1 MNTILFRI
9 FFLSFLFFSLFT
21 FTNLVEASYTEGQRE
36 ISRGNFKSA
45 FNKFLEGA
53 SKGDPKAQNALGE
66 LYLKGKGTSKNP
78 KKALIWF
85 KFAANAGNKKAYK
98 NLSFMY
104 AKGIG
109 VDKKRIGERVTIN
122 TSSSCGNC
130 KNCIDWTISR
140 CENAERSTPFF
151 SEFSFAP
158 NQNAIKIPD
167 DLDLEIACM
176 TEPASCCLSGVK
188 MLSNLENSRALVI
201 GGGIMGQFCAGFL
214 KTHGAKEVIMSEP
227 IKSRREISKDMNV
240 DILHD
245 PKESNLEEFIDDLTD
260 SKGIDI
266 AIEAVGKPELVDKCI
281 KISKPGG
288 QVLMIGVNPAK
299 SNLKTDLYEMHY
311 REITLKGAF
320 GRGNVFHQTP
330 KALQKLKLTNMIS
343 KRYPLNQVKKA
354 IYDSS
359 LGKGIKLVVKP

>member
-1 MNTILFRI
+1 MKQVTWHGKNIFTLDDVPDLNPQEGWVKIKIDTVGICGTDVHITQGLFPATPPQV
-9 FFLSFLFFSLFT
+9 LGH
-21 FTNLVEASYTEGQRE
+21 EASGI
-36 ISRGNFKSA
+36 IS
-45 FNKFLEGA
+45 EV
-53 SKGDPKAQNALGE
+53 
-66 LYLKGKGTSKNP
+66 
-78 KKALIWF
+78 
-85 KFAANAGNKKAYK
+85 
-98 NLSFMY
+98 
-104 AKGIG
+104 GIG

-188 MLSNLENSRALVI
+188 MLSNLENSRALVV
-201 GGGIMGQFCAGFL
+201 GGGIMGQFCVGFL
-214 KTHGAKEVIMSEP
+214 KTHGVKEVIMSEP

>member
-1 MNTILFRI
+1 MKQVTWHGKNVFTLDDVPDLNPHEGWVKIKIDTVGICGTDVHITQGLFPATPPQV
-9 FFLSFLFFSLFT
+9 LGH
-21 FTNLVEASYTEGQRE
+21 EGSGI
-36 ISRGNFKSA
+36 IS
-45 FNKFLEGA
+45 EV
-53 SKGDPKAQNALGE
+53 
-66 LYLKGKGTSKNP
+66 
-78 KKALIWF
+78 
-85 KFAANAGNKKAYK
+85 
-98 NLSFMY
+98 
-104 AKGIG
+104 GIG

-122 TSSSCGNC
+122 TTSNCGNC

-151 SEFSFAP
+151 SEFSLAP
-158 NQNAIKIPD
+158 DQNAIKIPD

-176 TEPASCCLSGVK
+176 TEPPSCCLSGVK

-343 KRYPLNQVKKA
+343 KRYPLNQVEKA
-354 IYDSS
+354 IHDSS

>member
-1 MNTILFRI
+1 MKQVTWHGKNIFTLDDVPDLNPQEGWVKIKIDTVGICGTDVHITQGLFPATPPQV
-9 FFLSFLFFSLFT
+9 LGH
-21 FTNLVEASYTEGQRE
+21 EASGI
-36 ISRGNFKSA
+36 IS
-45 FNKFLEGA
+45 EV
-53 SKGDPKAQNALGE
+53 
-66 LYLKGKGTSKNP
+66 
-78 KKALIWF
+78 
-85 KFAANAGNKKAYK
+85 
-98 NLSFMY
+98 
-104 AKGIG
+104 GIG

-176 TEPASCCLSGVK
+176 TEPASWFLSGVK

>member
-1 MNTILFRI
+1 MKQVTWHGKNIFTLDDVPDLNPQEGWVKIKIDTVGICGTDVHITQGLFPATPPQV
-9 FFLSFLFFSLFT
+9 LGH
-21 FTNLVEASYTEGQRE
+21 EASGI
-36 ISRGNFKSA
+36 IS
-45 FNKFLEGA
+45 EV
-53 SKGDPKAQNALGE
+53 
-66 LYLKGKGTSKNP
+66 
-78 KKALIWF
+78 
-85 KFAANAGNKKAYK
+85 
-98 NLSFMY
+98 
-104 AKGIG
+104 GIG

-201 GGGIMGQFCAGFL
+201 GGGIMGQFCAGFI
-214 KTHGAKEVIMSEP
+214 KSHGAKEVIMSEP

-281 KISKPGG
+281 KVSKPGG

>member
-1 MNTILFRI
+1 MKQVTWHGKNIFTLDDVPDLNPQEGWVKIKIDTVGICGTDVHITQGLFPATPPQV
-9 FFLSFLFFSLFT
+9 LGH
-21 FTNLVEASYTEGQRE
+21 EASGI
-36 ISRGNFKSA
+36 IS
-45 FNKFLEGA
+45 EV
-53 SKGDPKAQNALGE
+53 
-66 LYLKGKGTSKNP
+66 
-78 KKALIWF
+78 
-85 KFAANAGNKKAYK
+85 
-98 NLSFMY
+98 
-104 AKGIG
+104 GIG

>member
-1 MNTILFRI
+1 MKQVTWHGKNIFTLDDVPDLNPQEGWVKIKIDTVGICGTDVHITQGLFPATPPQV
-9 FFLSFLFFSLFT
+9 LGH
-21 FTNLVEASYTEGQRE
+21 EASGI
-36 ISRGNFKSA
+36 IS
-45 FNKFLEGA
+45 EV
-53 SKGDPKAQNALGE
+53 
-66 LYLKGKGTSKNP
+66 
-78 KKALIWF
+78 
-85 KFAANAGNKKAYK
+85 
-98 NLSFMY
+98 
-104 AKGIG
+104 GIG

-151 SEFSFAP
+151 SEFSFAT

>member
-1 MNTILFRI
+1 MKQVTWHGKNVFTLDDVPDLNPQEGWVKIKIDTVGICGTDVHITQGLFPATPPQV
-9 FFLSFLFFSLFT
+9 LGH
-21 FTNLVEASYTEGQRE
+21 EASGI
-36 ISRGNFKSA
+36 IS
-45 FNKFLEGA
+45 EV
-53 SKGDPKAQNALGE
+53 
-66 LYLKGKGTSKNP
+66 
-78 KKALIWF
+78 
-85 KFAANAGNKKAYK
+85 
-98 NLSFMY
+98 
-104 AKGIG
+104 GIG

-320 GRGNVFHQTP
+320 GR
-330 KALQKLKLTNMIS
+330 
-343 KRYPLNQVKKA
+343 
-354 IYDSS
+354 
-359 LGKGIKLVVKP
+359 

>member
-1 MNTILFRI
+1 MKQVTWHGKNVFTLDDVPDLNPHEGWVKIKIDTVGICGTDVHITQGLFPATPPQV
-9 FFLSFLFFSLFT
+9 LGH
-21 FTNLVEASYTEGQRE
+21 EASGI
-36 ISRGNFKSA
+36 IS
-45 FNKFLEGA
+45 EV
-53 SKGDPKAQNALGE
+53 
-66 LYLKGKGTSKNP
+66 
-78 KKALIWF
+78 
-85 KFAANAGNKKAYK
+85 
-98 NLSFMY
+98 
-104 AKGIG
+104 GIG

>member
-1 MNTILFRI
+1 MKQVTWHGKNIFTLDDVPDLNPQEGWVKIKIDTVGICGTDVHITQGLFPATPPQV
-9 FFLSFLFFSLFT
+9 LGH
-21 FTNLVEASYTEGQRE
+21 EASGI
-36 ISRGNFKSA
+36 IS
-45 FNKFLEGA
+45 EV
-53 SKGDPKAQNALGE
+53 
-66 LYLKGKGTSKNP
+66 
-78 KKALIWF
+78 
-85 KFAANAGNKKAYK
+85 
-98 NLSFMY
+98 
-104 AKGIG
+104 GIG

-227 IKSRREISKDMNV
+227 IKSRREISKDINV

>member
-1 MNTILFRI
+1 MKQVTWHGKNVFTLDDVPDLNPHEGWVKIKIDTVGICGTDVHITQGLFPATPPQV
-9 FFLSFLFFSLFT
+9 LGH
-21 FTNLVEASYTEGQRE
+21 EASGI
-36 ISRGNFKSA
+36 IS
-45 FNKFLEGA
+45 EV
-53 SKGDPKAQNALGE
+53 
-66 LYLKGKGTSKNP
+66 
-78 KKALIWF
+78 
-85 KFAANAGNKKAYK
+85 
-98 NLSFMY
+98 
-104 AKGIG
+104 GIG

-343 KRYPLNQVKKA
+343 KRYPLNQVEKA
-354 IYDSS
+354 IHDSS

>member
-1 MNTILFRI
+1 MKQVTWHGKNIFTLDDVPDLNPQEGWVKIKIDTVGICGTDVHITQGLFPATPPQV
-9 FFLSFLFFSLFT
+9 LGH
-21 FTNLVEASYTEGQRE
+21 EASGI
-36 ISRGNFKSA
+36 IS
-45 FNKFLEGA
+45 EV
-53 SKGDPKAQNALGE
+53 
-66 LYLKGKGTSKNP
+66 
-78 KKALIWF
+78 
-85 KFAANAGNKKAYK
+85 
-98 NLSFMY
+98 
-104 AKGIG
+104 GIG

-266 AIEAVGKPELVDKCI
+266 AIEAVDKPELVDKCI

-288 QVLMIGVNPAK
+288 QVLMIGVNPTK
-299 SNLKTDLYEMHY
+299 SNLKADLYEMHY
-311 REITLKGAF
+311 KEITLKGAF

>member
-1 MNTILFRI
+1 MKQVTWHGKNIFTLDDVPDLNPQEGWVKIKIDTVGICGTDVHITQGLFPATPPQV
-9 FFLSFLFFSLFT
+9 LGH
-21 FTNLVEASYTEGQRE
+21 EASGI
-36 ISRGNFKSA
+36 IS
-45 FNKFLEGA
+45 EV
-53 SKGDPKAQNALGE
+53 
-66 LYLKGKGTSKNP
+66 
-78 KKALIWF
+78 
-85 KFAANAGNKKAYK
+85 
-98 NLSFMY
+98 
-104 AKGIG
+104 GIG

-214 KTHGAKEVIMSEP
+214 KTHGVKEVIMSEP

>member
-1 MNTILFRI
+1 MKQVTWHGKNVFTLDDVPDLNPQEGWVKIKIDTVGICGTDVHITQRLFPATPPQV
-9 FFLSFLFFSLFT
+9 LGH
-21 FTNLVEASYTEGQRE
+21 EASGI
-36 ISRGNFKSA
+36 IS
-45 FNKFLEGA
+45 EV
-53 SKGDPKAQNALGE
+53 
-66 LYLKGKGTSKNP
+66 
-78 KKALIWF
+78 
-85 KFAANAGNKKAYK
+85 
-98 NLSFMY
+98 
-104 AKGIG
+104 GIG

>member
-1 MNTILFRI
+1 MKQVTWHGKNVFTLDDVPDLNPQEGWVKIKIDTVGICGTDVHITQGLFPATPPQV
-9 FFLSFLFFSLFT
+9 LGH
-21 FTNLVEASYTEGQRE
+21 EASGI
-36 ISRGNFKSA
+36 IS
-45 FNKFLEGA
+45 EV
-53 SKGDPKAQNALGE
+53 
-66 LYLKGKGTSKNP
+66 
-78 KKALIWF
+78 
-85 KFAANAGNKKAYK
+85 
-98 NLSFMY
+98 
-104 AKGIG
+104 GIG

-176 TEPASCCLSGVK
+176 TEPASCCLSGLK

-201 GGGIMGQFCAGFL
+201 GGLIMGQFCAGLL

-288 QVLMIGVNPAK
+288 QVLMLGVNPAK

-343 KRYPLNQVKKA
+343 KRYPLNQVEKA
-354 IYDSS
+354 IHDSS

>member
-1 MNTILFRI
+1 MKQVTWHGKNIFTLDDVPDLNPQEGWVKIKIDTVGICGTDVHITQGLFPATPPQV
-9 FFLSFLFFSLFT
+9 LGH
-21 FTNLVEASYTEGQRE
+21 EASGI
-36 ISRGNFKSA
+36 IS
-45 FNKFLEGA
+45 EV
-53 SKGDPKAQNALGE
+53 
-66 LYLKGKGTSKNP
+66 
-78 KKALIWF
+78 
-85 KFAANAGNKKAYK
+85 
-98 NLSFMY
+98 
-104 AKGIG
+104 GIG

-343 KRYPLNQVKKA
+343 KRYPLNQVEKA
-354 IYDSS
+354 IHDSS

>member
-1 MNTILFRI
+1 MKQVTWHGENVFTLDDVPDLSPQEGWVKIKIDTVGICGTDVHITQGLFPATPPKV
-9 FFLSFLFFSLFT
+9 LGH
-21 FTNLVEASYTEGQRE
+21 EASGI
-36 ISRGNFKSA
+36 IS
-45 FNKFLEGA
+45 EV
-53 SKGDPKAQNALGE
+53 
-66 LYLKGKGTSKNP
+66 
-78 KKALIWF
+78 
-85 KFAANAGNKKAYK
+85 
-98 NLSFMY
+98 
-104 AKGIG
+104 GIN

-122 TSSSCGNC
+122 TTSSCGNC
-130 KNCIDWTISR
+130 KNCLDWTISR
-140 CENAERSTPFF
+140 CENAKSSTPFF

-158 NQNAIKIPD
+158 EQNAIKIPD

-188 MLSNLENSRALVI
+188 MLSNLENSRALVV
-201 GGGIMGQFCAGFL
+201 GGGIMGQFCVGFL
-214 KTHGAKEVIMSEP
+214 KTHGVKEVIMSEP

-288 QVLMIGVNPAK
+288 QVLMIGVNPTK
-299 SNLKTDLYEMHY
+299 SNLKADLYEMHY
-311 REITLKGAF
+311 KEITLKGAF

-330 KALQKLKLTNMIS
+330 KELQKLKLSNMIS
-343 KRYPLNQVKKA
+343 KRYPLNQVEKA
-354 IYDSS
+354 IHDSS

>member
-1 MNTILFRI
+1 
-9 FFLSFLFFSLFT
+9 
-21 FTNLVEASYTEGQRE
+21 
-36 ISRGNFKSA
+36 
-45 FNKFLEGA
+45 
-53 SKGDPKAQNALGE
+53 
-66 LYLKGKGTSKNP
+66 
-78 KKALIWF
+78 
-85 KFAANAGNKKAYK
+85 
-98 NLSFMY
+98 
-104 AKGIG
+104 
-109 VDKKRIGERVTIN
+109 
-122 TSSSCGNC
+122 
-130 KNCIDWTISR
+130 
-140 CENAERSTPFF
+140 
-151 SEFSFAP
+151 
-158 NQNAIKIPD
+158 
-167 DLDLEIACM
+167 
-176 TEPASCCLSGVK
+176 

-320 GRGNVFHQTP
+320 GRGNVFHQPP

>member
-1 MNTILFRI
+1 LKQVTWHGKNVFTLDDVPDLNPQEGWVKIKIDTVGICGTDVHITQGLFPATPPQV
-9 FFLSFLFFSLFT
+9 LGH
-21 FTNLVEASYTEGQRE
+21 EASGI
-36 ISRGNFKSA
+36 IS
-45 FNKFLEGA
+45 EV
-53 SKGDPKAQNALGE
+53 
-66 LYLKGKGTSKNP
+66 
-78 KKALIWF
+78 
-85 KFAANAGNKKAYK
+85 
-98 NLSFMY
+98 
-104 AKGIG
+104 GIG

-122 TSSSCGNC
+122 TSSNCGNC

>member
-1 MNTILFRI
+1 MKQVTWHGKNIFTLDDVPDLNPQEGWVKIKIDTVGICGTDVHITQGLFPATPPQV
-9 FFLSFLFFSLFT
+9 LGH
-21 FTNLVEASYTEGQRE
+21 EASGI
-36 ISRGNFKSA
+36 IS
-45 FNKFLEGA
+45 EV
-53 SKGDPKAQNALGE
+53 
-66 LYLKGKGTSKNP
+66 
-78 KKALIWF
+78 
-85 KFAANAGNKKAYK
+85 
-98 NLSFMY
+98 
-104 AKGIG
+104 GIG

-330 KALQKLKLTNMIS
+330 KELQKLKLSNMIS
-343 KRYPLNQVKKA
+343 KRYPLNQVEKA
-354 IYDSS
+354 IHDSS

>member
-1 MNTILFRI
+1 LKQVTWHGKNIFTLDDVPDLNPQEGWVKIKIDTVGICGTDVHITQGLFPATPPQV
-9 FFLSFLFFSLFT
+9 LGH
-21 FTNLVEASYTEGQRE
+21 EASGI
-36 ISRGNFKSA
+36 IS
-45 FNKFLEGA
+45 EV
-53 SKGDPKAQNALGE
+53 
-66 LYLKGKGTSKNP
+66 
-78 KKALIWF
+78 
-85 KFAANAGNKKAYK
+85 
-98 NLSFMY
+98 
-104 AKGIG
+104 GIG

>member
-1 MNTILFRI
+1 MKQVTWHGKNVFTLDDVPDLNPQEGWVKIKIDTVGICGTDVHITQGLFPATPPQV
-9 FFLSFLFFSLFT
+9 LGH
-21 FTNLVEASYTEGQRE
+21 EASGI
-36 ISRGNFKSA
+36 IS
-45 FNKFLEGA
+45 EV
-53 SKGDPKAQNALGE
+53 
-66 LYLKGKGTSKNP
+66 
-78 KKALIWF
+78 
-85 KFAANAGNKKAYK
+85 
-98 NLSFMY
+98 
-104 AKGIG
+104 GIG

>member
-1 MNTILFRI
+1 MKQVTWHGENVFTLDDVPDLSPQEGWVKIKIDTVGICGTDVHITQGLFPATPPKV
-9 FFLSFLFFSLFT
+9 LGH
-21 FTNLVEASYTEGQRE
+21 EASGI
-36 ISRGNFKSA
+36 IS
-45 FNKFLEGA
+45 EV
-53 SKGDPKAQNALGE
+53 
-66 LYLKGKGTSKNP
+66 
-78 KKALIWF
+78 
-85 KFAANAGNKKAYK
+85 
-98 NLSFMY
+98 
-104 AKGIG
+104 GIN

-122 TSSSCGNC
+122 TTSSCGNC
-130 KNCIDWTISR
+130 KNCLDWTISR
-140 CENAERSTPFF
+140 CENAESSTPFF

-158 NQNAIKIPD
+158 EQNAIKIPD

-188 MLSNLENSRALVI
+188 MLSNLENSRALVV
-201 GGGIMGQFCAGFL
+201 GGGIMGQFCVGFL
-214 KTHGAKEVIMSEP
+214 KTHGVKEVIMSEP

-288 QVLMIGVNPAK
+288 QVLMIGVNPTK
-299 SNLKTDLYEMHY
+299 SNLKADLYEMHY
-311 REITLKGAF
+311 KEITLKGAF

-330 KALQKLKLTNMIS
+330 KELQKLKLSNMIS
-343 KRYPLNQVKKA
+343 KRYPLNQVEKA
-354 IYDSS
+354 IHDSS

>member
-1 MNTILFRI
+1 MKQVTWHGKNIFTLDDVPDLNPQEGWVKIKIDTVGICGTDVHITQGLFPATPPQV
-9 FFLSFLFFSLFT
+9 LGH
-21 FTNLVEASYTEGQRE
+21 EASGI
-36 ISRGNFKSA
+36 IS
-45 FNKFLEGA
+45 EV
-53 SKGDPKAQNALGE
+53 
-66 LYLKGKGTSKNP
+66 
-78 KKALIWF
+78 
-85 KFAANAGNKKAYK
+85 
-98 NLSFMY
+98 
-104 AKGIG
+104 GIG

-311 REITLKGAF
+311 KEITLKGAF

>member
-1 MNTILFRI
+1 MKQVTWHGKNIFTLDDVPDLNPQEGWVKIKIDTVGICGTDVHITQGLFPATPPQV
-9 FFLSFLFFSLFT
+9 LGH
-21 FTNLVEASYTEGQRE
+21 EASGI
-36 ISRGNFKSA
+36 IS
-45 FNKFLEGA
+45 EV
-53 SKGDPKAQNALGE
+53 
-66 LYLKGKGTSKNP
+66 
-78 KKALIWF
+78 
-85 KFAANAGNKKAYK
+85 
-98 NLSFMY
+98 
-104 AKGIG
+104 GIG

-167 DLDLEIACM
+167 DLALEIACM

>member
-1 MNTILFRI
+1 MKQVTWHGKNVFTLDDVPDLNPQEGWVKIKIDTVGICGTDVHITQGLFPATPPQV
-9 FFLSFLFFSLFT
+9 LGH
-21 FTNLVEASYTEGQRE
+21 EASGI
-36 ISRGNFKSA
+36 IS
-45 FNKFLEGA
+45 EV
-53 SKGDPKAQNALGE
+53 
-66 LYLKGKGTSKNP
+66 
-78 KKALIWF
+78 
-85 KFAANAGNKKAYK
+85 
-98 NLSFMY
+98 
-104 AKGIG
+104 GIN

-122 TSSSCGNC
+122 TTSSCGNC
-130 KNCIDWTISR
+130 KNCLDWTISR
-140 CENAERSTPFF
+140 CENAESSTPFF

-158 NQNAIKIPD
+158 EQNAIKIPD

-188 MLSNLENSRALVI
+188 MLSNLENSRALVV
-201 GGGIMGQFCAGFL
+201 GGGIMGQFCVGFL
-214 KTHGAKEVIMSEP
+214 KTHGVKEVIMSEP

-288 QVLMIGVNPAK
+288 QVLMIGVNPTK
-299 SNLKTDLYEMHY
+299 SNLKADLYEMHY
-311 REITLKGAF
+311 KEITLKGAF

-330 KALQKLKLTNMIS
+330 KELQKLKLSNMIS
-343 KRYPLNQVKKA
+343 KRYPLNQVEKA
-354 IYDSS
+354 IHDSS

>member
-1 MNTILFRI
+1 MKQVTWHGKNVFTLDDVPDLNPQEGWVKIKIDTVGICGTDVHITQGLFPATPPQV
-9 FFLSFLFFSLFT
+9 LGH
-21 FTNLVEASYTEGQRE
+21 EASGI
-36 ISRGNFKSA
+36 IS
-45 FNKFLEGA
+45 EV
-53 SKGDPKAQNALGE
+53 
-66 LYLKGKGTSKNP
+66 
-78 KKALIWF
+78 
-85 KFAANAGNKKAYK
+85 
-98 NLSFMY
+98 
-104 AKGIG
+104 GIG

-158 NQNAIKIPD
+158 NQNAIKFPD